1 MLWRDV
7 ATLVKVKTT
16 KDGEGYTAKTETRRE
31 VFVDTQS
38 VRRSEFYAAR
48 QSGTTVAIVFLVR
61 AADYDGETRVEYKH
75 PGAEDATVYSV
86 IRTYTKAGEI
96 LELNCSLESSPGSVV
111 RRGSQNAK

>member
-7 ATLVKVKTT
+7 ATLVKVETT
-16 KDGEGYTAKTETRRE
+16 KNANGYNVETETRRE

-48 QSGTTVAIVFLVR
+48 QSGTAVAIVFLVR
-61 AADYDGETRVEYKH
+61 GADYDGETRIEYKH

-86 IRTYTKAGEI
+86 VRSYTKTGEI
-96 LELNCSLESSPGSVV
+96 IELNCSLESSPGSVV
-111 RRGSQNAK
+111 RKGAQNVK